1 MSEVRRKCV
10 FLTPQPI
17 AGNENHVAKTFNHSD
32 MNNNNPSSSNAP
44 EMVAYYALTEAQ
56 LESLASR
63 IAGMVADGVKASPV
77 PSHNDPAWISR
88 ADTAKMLGVSLQTVA
103 SLLKRGALSFKR
115 VNSRVV
121 IDRADLVAKLRA
133 GQLAK
138 YKRYGK

>member
-1 MSEVRRKCV
+1 MCV
-10 FLTPQPI
+10 FNLQPI

-32 MNNNNPSSSNAP
+32 MNNNNNHSSSNAP
-44 EMVAYYALTEAQ
+44 GAVATYYALSEQQ
-56 LESLASR
+56 LEALASR

-133 GQLAK
+133 GQLGK
-138 YKRYGK
+138 YKRFGK